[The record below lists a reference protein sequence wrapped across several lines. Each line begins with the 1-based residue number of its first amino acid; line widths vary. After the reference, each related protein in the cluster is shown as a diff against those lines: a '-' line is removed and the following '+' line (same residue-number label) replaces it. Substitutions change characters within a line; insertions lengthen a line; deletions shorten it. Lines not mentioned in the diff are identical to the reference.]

1 MTRKEQNTVTYI
13 RCPWKGIP
21 GAVPLGQQTKG
32 AVTSTLGSP
41 THWAGPPSV
50 LLTQGGQGGVR
61 WETEQKR
68 LEDDSAWLLRA
79 DAPPPDAR
87 VAHALL
93 GTQAASC
100 NLQNLAALLAWPGF
114 PTRLPYTHTSFSCT
128 LPSASFQGLHCPT
141 PQACLA

>member
-1 MTRKEQNTVTYI
+1 MGNRAKETRGRLCLASEG
-13 RCPWKGIP
+13 RC
-21 GAVPLGQQTKG
+21 
-32 AVTSTLGSP
+32 TS
-41 THWAGPPSV
+41 
-50 LLTQGGQGGVR
+50 
-61 WETEQKR
+61 
-68 LEDDSAWLLRA
+68 
-79 DAPPPDAR
+79 PDAW